1 MSDRDFPA
9 HDYIA
14 DDEDDEDEEPKVPQD
29 SSDLRGEDADLD
41 DTEEWNQTRAA
52 LEDVDAGDLDTD
64 IDLDGPL
71 SDYDALTDQELSA
84 TPVDPDQIDITEHDW
99 PNLNDNGPLREAL
112 GANEEL
118 GGQDDGDAS
127 GDKV

>member
-1 MSDRDFPA
+1 MSDTDLPA

-14 DDEDDEDEEPKVPQD
+14 EDEDNEDEEPRVPQD
-29 SSDLRGEDADLD
+29 SSDLRGEDTELD
-41 DTEEWNQTRAA
+41 DTDEWKQTRAA
-52 LEDVDAGDLDTD
+52 LEDVDAGALDMD
-64 IDLDGPL
+64 IDLDGAL

-84 TPVDPDQIDITEHDW
+84 TPADPDQIDITEHDW
-99 PNLNDNGPLREAL
+99 PNLNANGSLREAL
-112 GANEEL
+112 KSNEEL